1 MGALSALGFLNPMR
15 NIMAPLVPGHA
26 FLIPPYCYRCPLNL
40 TYPACDLAC
49 AAALDSLIQF
59 EGPDLVAAF
68 IAETLMQGVGALP
81 PPEGYF
87 DRIRQICDKYGVL
100 LIIDEV
106 IVGFGRTG
114 KMFAAE
120 HYHIK
125 PDIMTM
131 AKQLT
136 SGYAPLGAA
145 ATTRKIA
152 DNIPT
157 FLHLHTYG
165 NHPVCCAAA
174 LANIEII
181 EKENL
186 VANAAAMGQV
196 FLAGL
201 KDLTKHPIVGEARG
215 LGLWCALEIVQDKK
229 KRLPFPSNE
238 NIMSKLMLAGRAH
251 GVIIRGM
258 GNNALEFAPPLT
270 MTRSEVEEG
279 LKGIDLALYDVEKKL
294 GY

>member
-1 MGALSALGFLNPMR
+1 
-15 NIMAPLVPGHA
+15 
-26 FLIPPYCYRCPLNL
+26 
-40 TYPACDLAC
+40 
-49 AAALDSLIQF
+49 
-59 EGPDLVAAF
+59 
-68 IAETLMQGVGALP
+68 MQGVGALP
-81 PPEGYF
+81 PPDGYF
-87 DRIRQICDKYGVL
+87 DKIRQICDKYGVL

-120 HYHIK
+120 HYNIK

-131 AKQLT
+131 AKQIT
-136 SGYAPLGAA
+136 SGYAPLGAT
-145 ATTRKIA
+145 ATTAKIA
-152 DNIPT
+152 ENIPT

-174 LANIEII
+174 LTSIEII

-186 VANAAAMGQV
+186 VANAAAMGKI
-196 FLAGL
+196 FLEGL
-201 KDLTKHPIVGEARG
+201 KDLTKHPTVGEARG

-229 KRLPFPSNE
+229 TKTPFPSQTNV
-238 NIMSKLMLAGRAH
+238 LGQLALAGRDH

-258 GNNALEFAPPLT
+258 GNNALEFSPPLT
-270 MTRSEVEEG
+270 ITRREIEEG
-279 LKGIDLALYDVEKKL
+279 LQAIDRALFDVEKKL